1 MLEGVFQEGHAFFKG
16 TFHAGGRFHGRSRG
30 GERVSD
36 LTLRFLP
43 RLGSKTAQIDPS
55 LLFFF

>member
-1 MLEGVFQEGHAFFKG
+1 MLEAVFMEGQGVLRG
-16 TFHAGGRFHGRSRG
+16 TFHARGRFHGRSRG

-43 RLGSKTAQIDPS
+43 RLGSKRAQIDPS

>member
-1 MLEGVFQEGHAFFKG
+1 MLGTVFMEGRGVLKR

>member
-1 MLEGVFQEGHAFFKG
+1 MLGAVFMEGRGVLMG
-16 TFHAGGRFHGRSRG
+16 TFHVRGRFHGRSRG